1 MTEPRE
7 KGKPRG
13 RNGGRKALPADQ
25 RRRGVNVN
33 LSPAVR
39 RWIATKDGEGSK
51 LIEAAILEKFGAEI
65 QELTEPPEP
74 LELSEP

>member
-1 MTEPRE
+1 MTEPKA

-13 RNGGRKALPADQ
+13 RNGGRKAMPADQ

-39 RWIATKDGEGSK
+39 RWIATKEGAASK
-51 LIEAAILEKFGAEI
+51 LIEAAILEKFGVEIAE
-65 QELTEPPEP
+65 LAEPMEP
-74 LELSEP
+74 